1 MKKTLFTRAFTLIE
15 LLVVISIIAI
25 LAGIALPVF
34 SSVTERGAQTKNL
47 SNAKQIG
54 LGCKLYATD
63 FDGKYPNKTGN
74 TAAPDVAGVGTTS
87 NAVFASL
94 IPNYIPT
101 EKIFYLA
108 KSAWSNSV
116 PDEDIRTNP
125 AKLQGDVNNFAYMF
139 GLNDTSNP
147 SYPLLFDAPQ
157 PAATTYV
164 VDESAL
170 GGVWK
175 GKKAVVIRCDQS
187 GNVENCRFNA
197 ANTVSTIQGPT
208 GGAGE
213 TDILVRNAANNWLG
227 AANFILYPDTA
238 VQR

>member
-1 MKKTLFTRAFTLIE
+1 MKKTLFTKGFTLIE

-47 SNAKQIG
+47 ANAKQVG

-74 TAAPDVAGVGTTS
+74 VANPAVAVAGTTS

-94 IPNYIPT
+94 IPNHVPT

-108 KSAWSNSV
+108 KSAWSPSI
-116 PDEDIRTNP
+116 PDENIRTDA

-147 SYPLLFDAPQ
+147 SYPLLFDAPE
-157 PAATTYV
+157 PNATTYT
-164 VDESAL
+164 VDETVR

-175 GKKAVVIRCDQS
+175 AKKAIVIRCDQS
-187 GNVENCRFNA
+187 GNVETCTFNA
-197 ANTVSTIQGPT
+197 AKTQSTVVGPT
-208 GGAGE
+208 GGA
-213 TDILVRNAANNWLG
+213 TQQDILVPAPGNQWLG

-238 VQR
+238 PQN